1 MTKNLT
7 EGNPA
12 KLIVLFTIPLLIGNI
27 FQQFYN
33 MTDMVIVGR
42 TLGVNALAAVGCTGS
57 IIFLVLGFTVGLTSG
72 LSIVTA
78 QRFGSHDEA
87 GVRKSLTIG
96 ILITLAV
103 TLVLT
108 TVSVLM
114 ARPILELMR
123 TPPEIIEDAHDFV
136 VIIFA
141 GMAAS
146 MMFNL
151 LSNTIR
157 ALGDSKTPLFFLM
170 FTCALNIILDFTFI
184 LVFRSGVAGAAL
196 ATIISQF
203 IAGSLCIVY
212 IKKRLPI
219 LHLSRADWNI
229 SGWEVLQCAKM
240 AFPMAFQ
247 MSIIAIGAVVL
258 QFALNQLGEISV
270 AAFSTAQKIDA
281 IAMLPMNSFGVTMA
295 TYTAQNY
302 GAGKIDRIKKGV
314 LQCSI
319 ISVSFSIVVG
329 LVNILAGYQLASL
342 FVGSNAPEV
351 SGLVQTYLIING
363 SQYFLLAMLFI
374 FRFTLQGLGKGVMPT
389 VAGIMELLMRMFAAL
404 ILSSYFGFAGACWS
418 GPLAWLGACI
428 PLAIAFF
435 TVMRQFST

>member
-1 MTKNLT
+1 
-7 EGNPA
+7 
-12 KLIVLFTIPLLIGNI
+12 
-27 FQQFYN
+27 
-33 MTDMVIVGR
+33 
-42 TLGVNALAAVGCTGS
+42 
-57 IIFLVLGFTVGLTSG
+57 
-72 LSIVTA
+72 
-78 QRFGSHDEA
+78 
-87 GVRKSLTIG
+87 
-96 ILITLAV
+96 
-103 TLVLT
+103 
-108 TVSVLM
+108 
-114 ARPILELMR
+114 
-123 TPPEIIEDAHDFV
+123 
-136 VIIFA
+136 
-141 GMAAS
+141 
-146 MMFNL
+146 
-151 LSNTIR
+151 
-157 ALGDSKTPLFFLM
+157 
-170 FTCALNIILDFTFI
+170 
-184 LVFRSGVAGAAL
+184 
-196 ATIISQF
+196 
-203 IAGSLCIVY
+203 
-212 IKKRLPI
+212 
-219 LHLSRADWNI
+219 
-229 SGWEVLQCAKM
+229 
-240 AFPMAFQ
+240 MAFQ